1 MNRIAALF
9 LLALLLV
16 PGLLV
21 PGPVAAQASDPDT
34 FTVADIRVDGLQR
47 IATGTVFTYLPVERG
62 DRMDRARAQQA
73 IRALFRTGFFSDV
86 ALSRQGDILVIT
98 VQERPAINT
107 LTLAGNK
114 DLKTEDLTKG
124 LADIGLAEGETFDRL
139 NLQRVTQELTRQY
152 NNRGK
157 YNVKITPTVTE
168 LDRNRVDLTITI
180 AEGKAA
186 KIRHINIVG
195 NTTFSDEEIREEFEA
210 DESNWLSW
218 YRKDDQYSRE
228 KLQGDLE
235 KLRAY
240 YLDRGFVDFQ
250 VESTQVNI
258 SPDRRDIYINANVRE
273 GEVYTIGEVKL
284 TGEFIYSEES
294 LLALVQLKEG
304 DTFSRRKLE
313 QTSEF
318 ITAALANIGYAF
330 ANVTPIPEI
339 DREERVVG
347 VTFLV
352 EPGRRVYV
360 RRINLIGNSNT
371 RDEVLRRE
379 LRQFEGGWY
388 SQALIDRSKIR
399 LQRLPYIAEVNIETP
414 KVAGTEDQVDIDI
427 TIEERNSGQ
436 FQFGLGYSETQGL
449 ITQISLN
456 FDNFLG
462 TGNRVGL
469 ALSNNAVF
477 TQFNF
482 SYLNPFYTD
491 DGVSRGFNVLYRELD
506 SGQANIASYFTDS
519 ASVGM
524 VYGVPFSEFDRVQF
538 GLAAERQVVQVI
550 PGFTPEEF
558 QRFLLDDEFVNPE
571 TGQTEFD
578 SGRGSGAYNGVRAQ
592 LSWSRDTRNRFFT
605 PTEGTLQRLG
615 LEIVLPPSDLQYY
628 KLSYQYQR
636 FFPLTNTLTFMA
648 NGELGYGDA
657 YGGDKKEFGL
667 PFFENFFNG
676 GVRSVRG
683 FRDNTLGPRLL
694 SGGELLPVGGALN
707 LVGNAELIFP
717 SPLGDIDTLRLA
729 LFFDVGQVYKD
740 LDAFDAGE
748 LRYSTGLSIQWQA
761 PVGPIVLN
769 LAYPINDEDGDE
781 TETLQFSFGNTF

>member
-1 MNRIAALF
+1 MKRLDARITRLATAVAAAFGLAGSPAWAFDNFTIADIRLEGLERIAA
-9 LLALLLV
+9 
-16 PGLLV
+16 
-21 PGPVAAQASDPDT
+21 
-34 FTVADIRVDGLQR
+34 
-47 IATGTVFTYLPVERG
+47 GTVFSYLPIERG
-62 DRMDRARAQQA
+62 DTLTDARAGEA
-73 IRALFRTGFFSDV
+73 IRALYGTGFFNDV
-86 ALSRQGDILVIT
+86 QIGRDGDILVLTLI
-98 VQERPAINT
+98 ERPAISSIS
-107 LTLAGNK
+107 LVGNK
-114 DLKTEDLTKG
+114 DIKSEELLAG
-124 LADIGLAEGETFDRL
+124 LRDIGLAEGETFDRL
-139 NLQRVTQELTRQY
+139 ALDRVTQELARQY

-157 YNVKITPTVTE
+157 YNVKIDPSIKQ
-168 LDRNRVDLTITI
+168 LDRNRVEITISI

-186 KIRHINIVG
+186 KIRHINVVG
-195 NTTFSDEEIREEFEA
+195 NTTFTDEEIREEFEA
-210 DESNWLSW
+210 NESNWLSW

-258 SPDRRDIYINANVRE
+258 SPDRRDIYISANVEE

-284 TGEFIYSEES
+284 TGEFIYAEES
-294 LLALVQLKEG
+294 LQRLVQLKQG
-304 DTFSRRKLE
+304 DTFSRRLLE
-313 QTSEF
+313 QTSDA
-318 ITAALANIGYAF
+318 ITASLANIGYAF

-339 DREERVVG
+339 DREERVVS

-399 LQRLPYIAEVNIETP
+399 LQRLPYIAEVTVETP

-427 TIEERNSGQ
+427 TVEERNSGQ
-436 FQFGLGYSETQGL
+436 FQFGLGFSETQGL
-449 ITQISLN
+449 ITQISVN
-456 FDNFLG
+456 FDNFIG

-469 ALSNNAVF
+469 ALSNNSVF

-482 SYLNPFYTD
+482 SYLNPYYTD

-506 SGQANIASYFTDS
+506 SGQANIASYFTDT
-519 ASVGM
+519 AAVGM

-538 GLAAERQVVQVI
+538 GLSLERQVIQVI
-550 PGFTPEEF
+550 PGFTPVEF
-558 QRFLLDDEFVNPE
+558 QEFLLDDTLVNPDTGE
-571 TGQTEFD
+571 TELD
-578 SGRGSGAYNGVRAQ
+578 SGRGSGSYNGVRAQ
-592 LSWSRDTRNRFFT
+592 VSWARDTRNRFFS
-605 PTEGTLQRLG
+605 PTEGTLQRAAVELT
-615 LEIVLPPSDLQYY
+615 LPPSDLQYY
-628 KLSYQYQR
+628 KFTYQYQR
-636 FFPLTNTLTFMA
+636 FFPLTRSLTFMTNA
-648 NGELGYGDA
+648 EIGYGDA
-657 YGGDKKEFGL
+657 FGGDKKEFGL

-694 SGGELLPVGGALN
+694 SGGENLPVGGGLN
-707 LVGNAELIFP
+707 MVGNAEIIFP
-717 SPLGDIDTLRLA
+717 SPFGQKIDTLRLA
-729 LFFDVGQVYKD
+729 LFLDVGQVYKD

-769 LAYPINDEDGDE
+769 LAYPLNDKDGDE

>member
-1 MNRIAALF
+1 MKRLEARITRLATAVAAAFCLIGTPARAFDSFTISDIRLEGLERIAA
-9 LLALLLV
+9 
-16 PGLLV
+16 
-21 PGPVAAQASDPDT
+21 
-34 FTVADIRVDGLQR
+34 
-47 IATGTVFTYLPVERG
+47 GTVFSYLPIERG
-62 DRMDRARAQQA
+62 DTLTRLRAGEA
-73 IRALFRTGFFSDV
+73 IRALYGTGFFNDV
-86 ALSRQGDILVIT
+86 QIGRDGDILVLT
-98 VQERPAINT
+98 LVERPAISSIT
-107 LTLAGNK
+107 LLGNK
-114 DLKTEDLTKG
+114 DIKSDELLAG
-124 LADIGLAEGETFDRL
+124 LRDIGLAEGETFDRL
-139 NLQRVTQELTRQY
+139 ALDRVTQELARQY

-157 YNVKITPTVTE
+157 YNVKIDPSIKQ
-168 LDRNRVDLTITI
+168 LDRNRVEITITI

-186 KIRHINIVG
+186 KIRHINIIG

-210 DESNWLSW
+210 NESNWLSW

-258 SPDRRDIYINANVRE
+258 SPDRRDIYISANVQE

-284 TGEFIYSEES
+284 AGEFIYAEES
-294 LLALVQLKEG
+294 LQRLVQLQQG
-304 DTFSRRKLE
+304 DIFSRRLLE
-313 QTSEF
+313 QTSEA

-339 DREERVVG
+339 DREARVVS

-399 LQRLPYIAEVNIETP
+399 LQRLPYIAEVSIETP
-414 KVAGTEDQVDIDI
+414 RVAGTEDQVDIDI
-427 TIEERNSGQ
+427 TVEERNSGQ
-436 FQFGLGYSETQGL
+436 FQFGLGFSETQGL

-456 FDNFLG
+456 FDNFIG
-462 TGNRVGL
+462 TGNRLGL
-469 ALSNNAVF
+469 ALSNNSVF

-482 SYLNPFYTD
+482 SYLNPYYTD
-491 DGVSRGFNVLYRELD
+491 DGVSRGFNLLYRELD
-506 SGQANIASYFTDS
+506 SGQANLASYFTDT
-519 ASVGM
+519 AALGM

-538 GLAAERQVVQVI
+538 GLSAERQVIRVI
-550 PGFTPEEF
+550 PGFTPLVF
-558 QRFLLDDEFVNPE
+558 QEFLLDNEMVNPE
-571 TGQTEFD
+571 TGQTELD
-578 SGRGSGAYNGVRAQ
+578 SGRGNGAYNGLRAQ
-592 LSWSRDTRNRFFT
+592 LSWARDTRNRFFT
-605 PTEGTLQRLG
+605 PTEGTLQRAAVELT
-615 LEIVLPPSDLQYY
+615 LPPSDLQYY
-628 KLSYQYQR
+628 KFTYQYQR
-636 FFPLTNTLTFMA
+636 FFPLTRNLTFMTNA
-648 NGELGYGDA
+648 EIGYGDA

-694 SGGELLPVGGALN
+694 SGGEELPVGGGLN
-707 LVGNAELIFP
+707 MVGNAEIIFP
-717 SPLGDIDTLRLA
+717 SPFGQKVDTLRLA
-729 LFFDVGQVYKD
+729 LFLDVGQVYKD
-740 LDAFDAGE
+740 FDAFDAGE

-769 LAYPINDEDGDE
+769 LAYPLNDKDGDE